1 MEKRLQMQMHWALKV
16 LRKYHGQRISN
27 VLITEEMGN
36 YLEKKKSCVCV
47 CACMCFKEVACVC

>member
-36 YLEKKKSCVCV
+36 YLEKKNRVCVCV
-47 CACMCFKEVACVC
+47 RACVLKK